1 MKAYLS
7 IGANLGNREKNIKDA
22 VEALC
27 LKTGYPVAVSP
38 VYETEPVGF
47 SSPDMFLNQV
57 VIIETDLSPSGLLDL
72 LKEVETTMG
81 RIRKEERNI
90 SRLIDLDIL
99 FYEDQVVECPELV
112 IPHPRMHER
121 RFVLEPFCDIAPDFI
136 HPILQMSVKEL
147 LSRSSDNSKVKKLK

>member
-7 IGANLGNREKNIKDA
+7 IGANLGDREKNIK
-22 VEALC
+22 EALEFLS
-27 LKTGYPVAVSP
+27 LKTGFPVVVSP

-72 LKEVETTMG
+72 LKEIETTMG
-81 RIRKEERNI
+81 RIRKDDRNI

-99 FYEDQVVECPELV
+99 FFDDQVFEDRDLV

-136 HPILQMSVKEL
+136 HPLLQISVKEL
-147 LSRSSDNSKVKKLK
+147 LSRSSDNSKVKKLQ